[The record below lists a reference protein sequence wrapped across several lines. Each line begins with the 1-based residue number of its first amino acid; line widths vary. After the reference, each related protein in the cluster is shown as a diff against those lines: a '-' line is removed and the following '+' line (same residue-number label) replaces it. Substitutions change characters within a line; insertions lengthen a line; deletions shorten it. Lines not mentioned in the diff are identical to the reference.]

1 MSSLLDS
8 TDYDLFDYRHADEPS
23 LTLEDA
29 MQKAAAL
36 RKVDK
41 THFHRIVPTDGA
53 MTDFRIES
61 VSRDQVFADFVTRA
75 SDLFGRALRRRRQL
89 R

>member
-41 THFHRIVPTDGA
+41 THFHRIVPTDGTMA
-53 MTDFRIES
+53 SFRIES
-61 VSRDQVFADFVTRA
+61 VSRDQAFADFVARA
-75 SDLFGRALRRRRQL
+75 SDLFGRALRRRRQV